1 MTDFRGLCQCT
12 NTWAFQEP
20 LEKPLTF
27 GSNVTSFGQSA
38 LLLKTDFSSV
48 LMAVNVSGNCSARRY
63 TTTPHSSLES
73 FPRSSGIHRISER
86 TLLKTYF
93 SIQLHLLSD
102 KKTAVLF
109 RSHSTSLWCRRW
121 PQGHVYTY
129 IKLTFTCLWVCFIH
143 GAMTVFFNKPMLV
156 LLQGHGSSPQN
167 KKLLVQLNFL
177 DQNQQLEFLWDHKAC
192 NVQWKQS
199 NSVTTIS
206 ILSIILSP
214 LPSSIH
220 LCSIS
225 FRKHKCSSCFAA

>member
-121 PQGHVYTY
+121 PQGHMC
-129 IKLTFTCLWVCFIH
+129 ILTSSWRSHVC
-143 GAMTVFFNKPMLV
+143 GYVSYMGP
-156 LLQGHGSSPQN
+156 
-167 KKLLVQLNFL
+167 
-177 DQNQQLEFLWDHKAC
+177 W
-192 NVQWKQS
+192 
-199 NSVTTIS
+199 
-206 ILSIILSP
+206 
-214 LPSSIH
+214 
-220 LCSIS
+220 LCSLICQCLYCS
-225 FRKHKCSSCFAA
+225 KNTALLHKTRNYWCSWTF